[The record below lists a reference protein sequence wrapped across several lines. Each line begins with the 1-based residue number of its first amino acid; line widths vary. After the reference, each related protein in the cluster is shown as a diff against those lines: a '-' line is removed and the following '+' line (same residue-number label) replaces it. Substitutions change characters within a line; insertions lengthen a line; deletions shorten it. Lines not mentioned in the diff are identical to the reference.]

1 MISVREP
8 ANGEARMKPL
18 RIGGYAVAVG
28 LMVTSSAQAGGLYL
42 QEFMTPNMGTA
53 AAGAQARAD
62 SAATAFENVAGMTR
76 LKHSELMVGAGLGI
90 SDVRFDPDDNT
101 PVPGTNSGQAGGPFP
116 ILSLNYVHKITD
128 DLAAGLGLISVAGA
142 SLDYNN
148 GWVGRFQNQEVDLLT
163 LSAIP
168 SLAYRITDWLS
179 VGAGAQILYATMDV
193 KAALPTP
200 LQPGDGRVKVE
211 DADDVD
217 VGFVGGVLL
226 EPLDGTRIGV
236 TYQSKVEPKL
246 SGDVSIEPIGAQA
259 GIDIKL
265 PLVETVRV
273 GVYQD
278 ITEQWAVLGSLRWEN
293 WSQFGNL
300 PISTDRGSRTAKTG
314 WHDTY
319 GFNLGVNYRPA
330 DQWLLQAGFA
340 YDSSPVSDG
349 NRNAMLPVDR
359 QLRYAAGV
367 QYQWNER
374 VNIGGAFEYADMG
387 DAKIDSNVLKGD
399 YEDNQIFFFGL
410 NVSYKFGVSS
420 GDGAVASGG

>member
-1 MISVREP
+1 
-8 ANGEARMKPL
+8 
-18 RIGGYAVAVG
+18 
-28 LMVTSSAQAGGLYL
+28 
-42 QEFMTPNMGTA
+42 
-53 AAGAQARAD
+53 
-62 SAATAFENVAGMTR
+62 
-76 LKHSELMVGAGLGI
+76 
-90 SDVRFDPDDNT
+90 
-101 PVPGTNSGQAGGPFP
+101 
-116 ILSLNYVHKITD
+116 
-128 DLAAGLGLISVAGA
+128 
-142 SLDYNN
+142 
-148 GWVGRFQNQEVDLLT
+148 
-163 LSAIP
+163 
-168 SLAYRITDWLS
+168 
-179 VGAGAQILYATMDV
+179 
-193 KAALPTP
+193 
-200 LQPGDGRVKVE
+200 
-211 DADDVD
+211 
-217 VGFVGGVLL
+217 
-226 EPLDGTRIGV
+226 
-236 TYQSKVEPKL
+236 
-246 SGDVSIEPIGAQA
+246 
-259 GIDIKL
+259 
-265 PLVETVRV
+265 VETVRV

-399 YEDNQIFFFGL
+399 YKDNQIFFFGL